1 MRNLKKQVEELEK
14 LFDLTHGQLNTEV
27 RAAMKQKI
35 DLLKEQADKADATSR
50 RRIVSEAIRLMA
62 SLLSIVT
69 NVMTLLE

>member
-35 DLLKEQADKADATSR
+35 DLLKEQADKADATNR

>member
-1 MRNLKKQVEELEK
+1 MRNLKNQLQELEELLE
-14 LFDLTHGQLNTEV
+14 LNHGQLNTEV

-35 DLLKEQADKADATSR
+35 DLLKEQADQADAASR
-50 RRIVSEAIRLMA
+50 GRIASEAVRLLA